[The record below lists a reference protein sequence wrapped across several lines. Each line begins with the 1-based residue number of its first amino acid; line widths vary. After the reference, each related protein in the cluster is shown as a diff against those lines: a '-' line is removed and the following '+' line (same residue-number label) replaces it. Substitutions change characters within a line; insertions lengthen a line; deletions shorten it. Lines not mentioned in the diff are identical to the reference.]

1 MSKSERPG
9 DYDVGY
15 AKPPKATQ
23 FKKGTSGNPK
33 GRPRKS
39 QSHQAIA
46 SRVLNEIRRLGGQPR
61 GAKVRFTVLELIV
74 MNLKQLAAA
83 GHLASAKFY
92 TRVQETFGTPTPP
105 QKNAYYLVVPET
117 LTMEEWVLLYSP
129 KDEPPGEVSSKN
141 ANHDEPLDSRQS

>member
-23 FKKGTSGNPK
+23 FKKGT
-33 GRPRKS
+33 
-39 QSHQAIA
+39 
-46 SRVLNEIRRLGGQPR
+46 LNEIRRLGGQPR

-105 QKNAYYLVVPET
+105 QKDAGYLC
-117 LTMEEWVLLYSP
+117 
-129 KDEPPGEVSSKN
+129 
-141 ANHDEPLDSRQS
+141 

>member
-1 MSKSERPG
+1 MSKNDCPG
-9 DYDVGY
+9 DDDVGY

-23 FKKGTSGNPK
+23 FKKGTSGNPE

-39 QSHQAIA
+39 QSHRAIA
-46 SRVLNEIRRLGGQPR
+46 IRVLNEIRRLAGQPS

-92 TRVQETFGTPTPP
+92 TRVQETFGTPPPP
-105 QKNAYYLVVPET
+105 QGDVGYLLVPEK
-117 LTMEEWVLLYSP
+117 LRMEKWELLYSP
-129 KDEPPGEVSSKN
+129 KDQAPPEVNSKTIE
-141 ANHDEPLDSRQS
+141 HDEPGDTR

>member
-61 GAKVRFTVLELIV
+61 GAKVRFTVLDVNSGAIV
-74 MNLKQLAAA
+74 GQWSGGVVL
-83 GHLASAKFY
+83 SA
-92 TRVQETFGTPTPP
+92 
-105 QKNAYYLVVPET
+105 PE
-117 LTMEEWVLLYSP
+117 
-129 KDEPPGEVSSKN
+129 
-141 ANHDEPLDSRQS
+141 